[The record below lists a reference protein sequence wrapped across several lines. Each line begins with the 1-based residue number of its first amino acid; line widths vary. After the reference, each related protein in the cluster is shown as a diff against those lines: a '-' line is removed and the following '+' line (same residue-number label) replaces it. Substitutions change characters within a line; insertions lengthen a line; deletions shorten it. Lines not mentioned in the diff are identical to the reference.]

1 MICSCK
7 AGREFG
13 RLFKP
18 THKPTMDLPHR
29 LLRLLVI
36 SFVFLGYQ
44 SVCFAQDEFSVPGL
58 DEPKPA
64 AASGVPEGTV
74 VKDDTS
80 LYGLIK
86 KGGWAM
92 IPLGLLSMGS
102 IALGVFFMMDFK
114 PKNFA
119 PKELSAQLEAKM
131 EAADIAAAAEIARSS
146 PTCLGTVVFSGSEYV
161 RDRGWEVLNG
171 EVIFDVLADASLDA
185 NRGRASALNYLSL
198 IAASAPM
205 VGLLGTVS
213 GMIGAFGT
221 MAREGMGDPSKLSGN
236 ISEALITTATGLV
249 IAIPVTFAYFFF
261 RDRLSKMITASEK
274 EAGRLINILRKAVY
288 PPEVAEAQAHGG
300 YHAEPHHAAQEAPP
314 QQ

>member
-1 MICSCK
+1 
-7 AGREFG
+7 
-13 RLFKP
+13 L
-18 THKPTMDLPHR
+18 
-29 LLRLLVI
+29 
-36 SFVFLGYQ
+36 SFFLG
-44 SVCFAQDEFSVPGL
+44 SVSICTAQDDFSVPGL

-64 AASGVPEGTV
+64 AAASSGAPEGTV
-74 VKDDTS
+74 VQDDTS
-80 LYGLIK
+80 LYGLVK

-92 IPLGLLSMGS
+92 VPLGLLSMGA
-102 IALGVFFMMDFK
+102 IALTVFFMMDFK

-119 PKELSAQLEAKM
+119 PKDLSAQLEAKM
-131 EAADIAAAAEIARSS
+131 EAADIAAAADIARSS

-198 IAASAPM
+198 IAQSAPM
-205 VGLLGTVS
+205 LGLLGTVS

-221 MAREGMGDPSKLSGN
+221 MGREGMGDPSKLSGN

-249 IAIPVTFAYFFF
+249 IAIPVTFSYFFF
-261 RDRLSKMITASEK
+261 RDRLGKMITSSEK

-288 PPEVAEAQAHGG
+288 PPEVAEEHAHGG
-300 YHAEPHHAAQEAPP
+300 YHAEAHAGHDPHAQQHAPTPQQQVPP
-314 QQ
+314 QQHSQEGYPPPPARH

>member
-1 MICSCK
+1 
-7 AGREFG
+7 
-13 RLFKP
+13 
-18 THKPTMDLPHR
+18 MDLSHC

-36 SFVFLGYQ
+36 SSLFLTSQG
-44 SVCFAQDEFSVPGL
+44 VCSAQDDFSVPGL

-64 AASGVPEGTV
+64 AAAGSGAPEGTV
-74 VKDDTS
+74 VQDDTS
-80 LYGLIK
+80 LYGLVK

-102 IALGVFFMMDFK
+102 IALGVFFLMDFK

-131 EAADIAAAAEIARSS
+131 EAADIAAASDIARSS

-261 RDRLSKMITASEK
+261 RDRLGKMITASEK

-300 YHAEPHHAAQEAPP
+300 YHAEPHHAAQEAP
-314 QQ
+314 QQQ